1 MKITICIGNYKR
13 ICVDGKSQAFEAEVN
28 NFKCCE
34 EVLFQKIW
42 AVSVHMRRKQ
52 QHLFHKNGAW
62 LLHAVFACDRLRPYD
77 PYRSAVPYSSAVK
90 RRFADLSFS
99 RAPVKSWKECARTR
113 SHCDVD
119 AYDVVDVDEYEAEVN
134 EENAPYAHVE
144 KLDDSHLVLDDA
156 DVVEDSKHDVD
167 KKDTQ
172 AIEHGG
178 IGEHNDANGLQNPEK
193 ESNAPKHDNFG
204 AGERTRGIEKERKRQ
219 REEE

>member
-1 MKITICIGNYKR
+1 MACSSRAQRGQGSNAALTLVPIFDGNSAVFLHENYHLHRKLQKR

-77 PYRSAVPYSSAVK
+77 PYSSAVK

-99 RAPVKSWKECARTR
+99 RASVKSGKNVPA
-113 SHCDVD
+113 
-119 AYDVVDVDEYEAEVN
+119 
-134 EENAPYAHVE
+134 
-144 KLDDSHLVLDDA
+144 LDHIVMSMHMMLLM
-156 DVVEDSKHDVD
+156 
-167 KKDTQ
+167 
-172 AIEHGG
+172 
-178 IGEHNDANGLQNPEK
+178 
-193 ESNAPKHDNFG
+193 
-204 AGERTRGIEKERKRQ
+204 
-219 REEE
+219 